1 MAEFHKVKSSY
12 YSKLLWDTTEIE
24 TPQKPEVRQLGSFD
38 DQEGFN
44 GFFPAPS
51 FLKAAFLK
59 IMEEYPV
66 VRLDKLVKGVGGE
79 VSQQLLDGTIWNF
92 DTSHKFVK
100 FVRVRG
106 KGIDSKPFHCV
117 MTIFNEFQQVCL
129 ERHMA

>member
-1 MAEFHKVKSSY
+1 MALDLNAQIGGARGCCAGLGRHPSPRERVQGLERGFGAGLAEFHKVKSSY

-79 VSQQLLDGTIWNF
+79 VSQEPCHAL
-92 DTSHKFVK
+92 
-100 FVRVRG
+100 
-106 KGIDSKPFHCV
+106 
-117 MTIFNEFQQVCL
+117 
-129 ERHMA
+129 